1 MLGAIERLN
10 VAGVDPLDNAAHRQ
24 LSPSSPSVSLR
35 GARAPEATTT
45 QSLAHS
51 VNGAPNS
58 ALLGTSVPE
67 LVTQQT
73 LSGIAPKLE
82 DFATGSNMSAIAALI
97 VRVNSELRKAARED
111 MWAAVGADIAAQD
124 AAAKSIRSSGL
135 YQLIGSIVA
144 SSGAIAGAGMN
155 IKGARESQLLFES
168 NAPKAPSGLRARAS
182 DGMSIEA
189 PSGLS
194 ARTSD
199 YHTPDDRSIETPSGL
214 SARTSDY
221 HTPDDRSIE
230 TPSGLSARTSDYH
243 TPDDRSIETPSGL
256 SARTSE
262 YHTPDDRSIET
273 PSGLSAR
280 TSDYH
285 TPDDRSIEA
294 PSGLGAHTPDDMVD
308 FDFMRMANAQTA
320 AQQATMKWGGM
331 AAIATET
338 SKIAGAG
345 MNMASTQCQEEKV
358 KHDADSTKAKAQ
370 AEDERQFIDYYQTQ
384 IQDMLSKLAEIRSAD
399 SETRSKL
406 VNMA

>member
-230 TPSGLSARTSDYH
+230 A
-243 TPDDRSIETPSGL
+243 
-256 SARTSE
+256 
-262 YHTPDDRSIET
+262 

>member
-1 MLGAIERLN
+1 M
-10 VAGVDPLDNAAHRQ
+10 DNAAHRQ

-58 ALLGTSVPE
+58 ALLGISVPE

-135 YQLIGSIVA
+135 YQLFGSIVA
-144 SSGAIAGAGMN
+144 SCGAIAGAGMN
-155 IKGARESQLLFES
+155 LKGARQSQLRFES
-168 NAPKAPSGLRARAS
+168 NAPKAPPGL
-182 DGMSIEA
+182 D
-189 PSGLS
+189 
-194 ARTSD
+194 
-199 YHTPDDRSIETPSGL
+199 
-214 SARTSDY
+214 
-221 HTPDDRSIE
+221 
-230 TPSGLSARTSDYH
+230 
-243 TPDDRSIETPSGL
+243 
-256 SARTSE
+256 
-262 YHTPDDRSIET
+262 
-273 PSGLSAR
+273 
-280 TSDYH
+280 
-285 TPDDRSIEA
+285 
-294 PSGLGAHTPDDMVD
+294 AHTPGGMGH
-308 FDFMRMANAQTA
+308 FDFTRMARAQTA
-320 AQQATMKWGGM
+320 AAQATMKWGGM

-358 KHDADSTKAKAQ
+358 KHDADSTKAKAH

-384 IQDMLSKLAEIRSAD
+384 IQDMLSKLAEMRSAD

>member
-230 TPSGLSARTSDYH
+230 
-243 TPDDRSIETPSGL
+243 
-256 SARTSE
+256 
-262 YHTPDDRSIET
+262 
-273 PSGLSAR
+273 
-280 TSDYH
+280 
-285 TPDDRSIEA
+285 A